1 MKPKTVATTAL
12 LVFVAASIVY
22 LVVKETGSRD
32 HRVADSGPSSGSGL
46 RSKTDAS
53 TEQVNATGHKVVAY
67 YFFGNV
73 RCQTCKKLEA
83 YTAESIASFTNELST
98 GLLEWRTA
106 NVDDKENE
114 HFVKDYELT
123 SRAVVVIRMVD
134 GEELEWKNLA
144 SIWDLVGDKKAFQ
157 KYISEETLGYLQTGN
172 R

>member
-12 LVFVAASIVY
+12 LVFVAASIAY
-22 LVVKETGSRD
+22 LVVKETGSPD
-32 HRVADSGPSSGSGL
+32 QRVADNEPHSGSGV
-46 RSKTDAS
+46 SHAPNDQMK
-53 TEQVNATGHKVVAY
+53 ATGHKVVAY

-83 YTAESIASFTNELST
+83 YTAERIASFTNELST

-106 NVDDKENE
+106 NVDEKENE

-123 SRAVVVIRMVD
+123 SRAVVLVRVVD
-134 GEELEWKNLA
+134 GKEVEWKNLA

-157 KYISEETLGYLQTGN
+157 EYISEETLGYLETGN